1 MPTTEH
7 VSRRSMTR
15 RNYWIIAVALPL
27 LVVAGDLVYWR
38 IVVERLRA
46 GYQDWI
52 RTSVHQ
58 GWEISS
64 GVFSIGGWP
73 WAATIAIP
81 EVILRHAGSTL
92 PGNLEVAAEGVT
104 LSVSLFRP
112 ANLLISMS
120 GPVHLRAFATPDLL
134 VTSEENW
141 ISVPLVDGDLGTINL
156 HATGLHLEPAIGAWH
171 ATVGLLNSQ
180 AKVVEN
186 LKILRSEPA
195 MHFSASAEAIVL
207 PPLLN
212 WPLGRNISSLSL
224 DGVLN
229 GPLPE
234 TRDVT
239 GWAEAWRDAGGSLA
253 ISHLALGW
261 GPLGLTSSATLALD
275 DQLQPMGSGNG
286 RIVGYAPTL
295 DRLAA
300 AGSLTKSAATAAK
313 AMLSLMAGPGGESD
327 GPLAVDV
334 PLTLQYRTLSMRQ
347 VPLVRLPELDWPPR

>member
-141 ISVPLVDGDLGTINL
+141 ISVPLVDGDL
-156 HATGLHLEPAIGAWH
+156 
-171 ATVGLLNSQ
+171 V
-180 AKVVEN
+180 
-186 LKILRSEPA
+186 RSTC
-195 MHFSASAEAIVL
+195 MRL
-207 PPLLN
+207 DC
-212 WPLGRNISSLSL
+212 IS
-224 DGVLN
+224 N
-229 GPLPE
+229 
-234 TRDVT
+234 R
-239 GWAEAWRDAGGSLA
+239 R
-253 ISHLALGW
+253 
-261 GPLGLTSSATLALD
+261 
-275 DQLQPMGSGNG
+275 
-286 RIVGYAPTL
+286 
-295 DRLAA
+295 
-300 AGSLTKSAATAAK
+300 
-313 AMLSLMAGPGGESD
+313 
-327 GPLAVDV
+327 
-334 PLTLQYRTLSMRQ
+334 
-347 VPLVRLPELDWPPR
+347 LVRGMRPSDY